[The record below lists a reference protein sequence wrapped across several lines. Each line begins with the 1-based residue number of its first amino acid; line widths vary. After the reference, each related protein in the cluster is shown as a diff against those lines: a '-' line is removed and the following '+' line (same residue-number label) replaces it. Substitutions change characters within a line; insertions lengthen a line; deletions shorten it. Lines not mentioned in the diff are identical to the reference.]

1 MAEAQIGP
9 NHGPIVAELQIR
21 DLGFRPIHSLTLILS
36 SRSLLH
42 RPNLSL
48 SPFVALSHPLPR
60 AWGVLTPNS
69 PRGPRTTPSLGRLVR
84 EGPRVHEVAWPS
96 NSEAAREAARPSS
109 VQQRGGERPSSGSAA
124 RPGGGS
130 VARPSSGVARRLG
143 GAARPDGGSA
153 ARPSSGVA
161 RQQHGSVA
169 RRRLGGAALQRHRP
183 PSTPAR
189 SDLDLGLDSDLG
201 FFFFY
206 YFFSD

>member
-60 AWGVLTPNS
+60 ARGVLTPNS

-109 VQQRGGERPSSGSAA
+109 VQQRGGERPSSGPAARLGSAA
-124 RPGGGS
+124 VQRRGPT
-130 VARPSSGVARRLG
+130 ARRR
-143 GAARPDGGSA
+143 GAARRRVGRAAVQRRGRAA
-153 ARPSSGVA
+153 ARQRGPA
-161 RQQHGSVA
+161 AA
-169 RRRLGGAALQRHRP
+169 RRRGPPAA
-183 PSTPAR
+183 PA
-189 SDLDLGLDSDLG
+189 SSYSG
-201 FFFFY
+201 
-206 YFFSD
+206 